1 MKINK
6 LFLAIIA
13 LSFAVGLIG
22 GYRIWGMKE
31 KGKADIKQ
39 LLERVN
45 EEVEVIETRNK
56 DLAAALE
63 AAKEDIGK
71 SEALKRENQEL
82 IEQLQ
87 NSLQEKKGME
97 IALEEVSAKES
108 EAQVQAEA
116 EKELRT
122 VNDGMKEQ
130 ITVLENENQELKN
143 KLQRKEEETTEK
155 EGLLSQV
162 RAELAESRKKALQGE
177 ELKALSDDLQGRISE
192 LEKENQELTSVI
204 DKISELTQIK
214 EETRKIETDG
224 SPESKEGEQNENL
237 EIERGASAENLE
249 SQGVMSWPIW
259 EKEVSEFP
267 WAYDD
272 RETCYLLE
280 GDVIVTPEGGEPVR
294 FGKGDFVTF
303 PAGMR
308 CRWKILKGVRK
319 HYRFG

>member
-224 SPESKEGEQNENL
+224 SPESKEGEQNEN
-237 EIERGASAENLE
+237 RN
-249 SQGVMSWPIW
+249 
-259 EKEVSEFP
+259 
-267 WAYDD
+267 
-272 RETCYLLE
+272 
-280 GDVIVTPEGGEPVR
+280 
-294 FGKGDFVTF
+294 
-303 PAGMR
+303 
-308 CRWKILKGVRK
+308 
-319 HYRFG
+319 